1 MISILV
7 KETNNIESE
16 KIKHPNMWIL
26 EGGKCSEGNEQGMG
40 FEYTWN
46 LIRENLANKGKMN
59 VTGDQMKQSVE

>member
-1 MISILV
+1 
-7 KETNNIESE
+7 
-16 KIKHPNMWIL
+16 MWIL

-40 FEYTWN
+40 FEFTWN